1 LSLDDINLEI
11 SEAIVNLNKEK
22 AINLAKKAV
31 SENLNLVEVI
41 EKGFGKGLER
51 IGDLWNE
58 GEFFLPELMVGGTIM
73 QDALNIL
80 LPHLKQ
86 TTDTFTKGKVVIAT
100 IEGDIHS
107 IGKTIVGTMLSANG
121 FEVYDLGA
129 DVPVDK
135 IINEAIE
142 KDVDIIGVSALLSS
156 TMIGQKKLI
165 EILEKKNLRDKFKVI
180 LGGAPV
186 TQGWSEDCGADG
198 YAPSAIEAIN
208 LVKSLIN

>member
-1 LSLDDINLEI
+1 MSLNDINKEI
-11 SEAIVNLNKEK
+11 SEAIVNLDKEK
-22 AINLAKKAV
+22 AVNLAKKAV
-31 SENLNLVEVI
+31 RDNLNLVDVI
-41 EKGFGKGLER
+41 ENGFGKGLER

-58 GEFFLPELMVGGTIM
+58 GEFFLPELMVGGNIM

-86 TTDTFTKGKVVIAT
+86 KGGTFTKGKVVIAT

-135 IINEAIE
+135 IISEAIE
-142 KDVDIIGVSALLSS
+142 KEVDIIGVSALLTS
-156 TMIGQKKLI
+156 TMIGQKKLV
-165 EILEKKNLRDKFKVI
+165 ETLEKKNLRDKFKVI

-186 TQGWSEDCGADG
+186 SQNWTEDCGADG

-208 LVKSLIN
+208 LVKSLIK

>member
-11 SEAIVNLNKEK
+11 SEAIVNLDKEK
-22 AINLAKKAV
+22 AINLAKKAI
-31 SENLNLVEVI
+31 SENLNLVEII
-41 EKGFGKGLER
+41 EKGFGRGLER

-58 GEFFLPELMVGGTIM
+58 GEFFLPELMVGGIIM

-80 LPHLKQ
+80 LPLLKK

-129 DVPVDK
+129 DVPVDR

-142 KDVDIIGVSALLSS
+142 KDVDVIGVSALLTS

-165 EILEKKNLRDKFKVI
+165 EILEKRNLRDKFKVI

-186 TQGWSEDCGADG
+186 TQSWSEDCGADG

-208 LVKSLIN
+208 LVKSLIK

>member
-1 LSLDDINLEI
+1 MSVNNINSEI
-11 SEAIVNLNKEK
+11 SDAIVNLDKEK
-22 AINLAKKAV
+22 AIDLAKKAV
-31 SENLNLVEVI
+31 SENLNLVDVI
-41 EKGFGKGLER
+41 ENGFGKGLER
-51 IGDLWNE
+51 IGDLWKE
-58 GEFFLPELMVGGTIM
+58 GEFFLPELMVGGNIM

-86 TTDTFTKGKVVIAT
+86 TGDTFTKGKVVIAT

-129 DVPVDK
+129 DVPIDK
-135 IINEAIE
+135 IINEALE
-142 KDVDIIGVSALLSS
+142 KEVDIIGVSALLTS

-165 EILEKKNLRDKFKVI
+165 EILKEKNLREKFKVI

-186 TQGWSEDCGADG
+186 TQNWMEDCGADG

-208 LVKSLIN
+208 LVKSLIK

>member
-1 LSLDDINLEI
+1 MLLDDINLEI
-11 SEAIVNLNKEK
+11 SEAIVNLDKEK

-80 LPHLKQ
+80 LPLLKQ
-86 TTDTFTKGKVVIAT
+86 TTDTFNKGKVVIAT

-135 IINEAIE
+135 IINEAID
-142 KDVDIIGVSALLSS
+142 KDADVIGVSALLTS

-165 EILEKKNLRDKFKVI
+165 ENLEKKNLRNKFKVI

-186 TQGWSEDCGADG
+186 TQSWSEDCGADG

-208 LVKSLIN
+208 LVKSLIK

>member
-1 LSLDDINLEI
+1 MSLNDINLEI
-11 SEAIVNLNKEK
+11 SEAIVNLDKEK
-22 AINLAKKAV
+22 AITLAKKAV
-31 SENLNLVEVI
+31 SENLNLVDII
-41 EKGFGKGLER
+41 ENGFGKGLER

-58 GEFFLPELMVGGTIM
+58 GEFFLPELMVGGSIM

-142 KDVDIIGVSALLSS
+142 KNVDIIGVSALLTS

-186 TQGWSEDCGADG
+186 TKSWTEDCGADG

-208 LVKSLIN
+208 LVKSLIK